1 VGLLTGKLSLKAL
14 KGSSLIHFTLWVF
27 LVANIASLIGVKMFS
42 DSLRFWMIN
51 VYLIAFIYFVRMY
64 ITSFR
69 AMRTVLVGYLASVAV
84 NVLLVALGYL
94 GVNPF
99 PDLFLQDGS
108 RALGAFKDPNVF
120 GPFCIPMIILL
131 VDESIHPRILPRFRS
146 VKILGA
152 IALTAAVFVSFS
164 RAAWANLAFAL
175 FVYSLLSANVE

>member
-94 GVNPF
+94 N
-99 PDLFLQDGS
+99 
-108 RALGAFKDPNVF
+108 
-120 GPFCIPMIILL
+120 
-131 VDESIHPRILPRFRS
+131 
-146 VKILGA
+146 
-152 IALTAAVFVSFS
+152 
-164 RAAWANLAFAL
+164 
-175 FVYSLLSANVE
+175 